1 MTVANTSLLAYEK
14 LKDKLG
20 DKQQIVYETLR
31 ELGSATNEQIA
42 DSLGWPLQNVT
53 GRITELKKYGLV
65 DVDGIGLSKLG
76 NSSKIWG
83 IRDLNDG
90 NLERI
95 ANECAD

>member
-1 MTVANTSLLAYEK
+1 MTVANTSMLMYEK

-20 DKQQIVYETLR
+20 DKQQEVYEKLR
-31 ELGSATNEQIA
+31 ELGSGTNEQIA
-42 DSLGWPLQNVT
+42 DALGWPLQNVT

-65 DVDGIGLSKLG
+65 DVEGVGLSKLG

-83 IRDLNDG
+83 VRDLNDG
-90 NLERI
+90 KLEKI

>member
-1 MTVANTSLLAYEK
+1 MTVAQTSKLAYEK
-14 LKDKLG
+14 LRDKLG
-20 DKQQIVYETLR
+20 NKQQIVYEKLQ

-42 DSLGWPLQNVT
+42 DALGWPLQSVT

-65 DVDGIGLSKLG
+65 DVEGIGLSKAG

-83 IRDLNDG
+83 TRDLNDKQ
-90 NLERI
+90 LERI